1 MIRVLIAEDDDSL
14 REMITEFLS
23 MKYDCIAAR
32 DGVDALEIIENG
44 EVDILLAD
52 IMMPRMDGIE
62 LVKNVRSMGLSV
74 PIILATAKESLEDK
88 RIGFSVGAD
97 DYVTKPFDLEE
108 LDYRI
113 SALIRRAKIAGDK
126 AIEIGD
132 FMLNSTT
139 FEVMYK
145 GEPIEMTKKE
155 FELTFKLLSYPN
167 RLFSKGKLMTEIW
180 GYDSPSDDTTIR
192 THINRIRNKLE
203 KVTEFEI
210 KTIKGLGYKAVIK
223 K

>member
-1 MIRVLIAEDDDSL
+1 MIRVLVVEDDDSL

-23 MKYDCIAAR
+23 EKYDVVSAR
-32 DGVDALEIIENG
+32 DGVEALEKLEKG
-44 EVDILLAD
+44 EIDILLAD

-62 LVKNVRSMGLSV
+62 LVRRVRGMGLSI
-74 PIILATAKESLEDK
+74 PIILATAKETLDDK

-132 FMLNSTT
+132 FVLNS
-139 FEVMYK
+139 
-145 GEPIEMTKKE
+145 IRAN
-155 FELTFKLLSYPN
+155 LS
-167 RLFSKGKLMTEIW
+167 R
-180 GYDSPSDDTTIR
+180 
-192 THINRIRNKLE
+192 
-203 KVTEFEI
+203 
-210 KTIKGLGYKAVIK
+210 
-223 K
+223 